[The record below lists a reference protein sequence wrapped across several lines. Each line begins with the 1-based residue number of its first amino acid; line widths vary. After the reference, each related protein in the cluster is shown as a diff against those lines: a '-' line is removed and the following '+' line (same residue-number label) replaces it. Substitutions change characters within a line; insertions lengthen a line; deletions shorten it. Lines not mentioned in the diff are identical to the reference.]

1 MHLCKARSVSVF
13 GRRSPQVSTACTS
26 LAAALISLED
36 YIGAAEQLREA
47 ESICEQRG
55 WMDPEGGGVHIRL
68 EELATKQGRHGD
80 ALERFE
86 RGLALLRRFY
96 PADHH
101 LVVSALRYVGEA
113 QSALGMADEAHRSLT
128 AADLSTRRSQVHCAG
143 PNCKLNQRHDGAPLD
158 QCAGCL
164 RTYCCS
170 VACQAADW
178 KRKGGHKAECK
189 ALAAEGRAGAAAAGS
204 ARADAPGR

>member
-55 WMDPEGGGVHIRL
+55 WADPEGGDVHVRLGV
-68 EELATKQGRHGD
+68 LATKQGRHGD

-86 RGLALLRRFY
+86 LALALLRRFY
-96 PADHH
+96 PADHR
-101 LVVSALRYVGEA
+101 LVVSALRRVGEA
-113 QSALGMADEAHRSLT
+113 QSALGMYKQADRSRKEAYLY
-128 AADLSTRRSQVHCAG
+128 ARRSQVHCAG
-143 PNCKLNQRHDGAPLD
+143 PGCKLHQRPDGTPLH

-164 RTYCCS
+164 RTYYCS
-170 VACQAADW
+170 VTCQTADW

-189 ALAAEGRAGAAAAGS
+189 ALAAEGRAAAAVELTGQR
-204 ARADAPGR
+204 RA